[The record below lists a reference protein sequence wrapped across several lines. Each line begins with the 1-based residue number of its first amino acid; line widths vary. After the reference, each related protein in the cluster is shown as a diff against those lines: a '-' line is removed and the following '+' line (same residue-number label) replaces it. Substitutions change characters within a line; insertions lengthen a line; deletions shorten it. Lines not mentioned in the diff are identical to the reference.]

1 MFELTDAAG
10 ARLHKSLT
18 GTRMPDDEGKCF
30 RVVPKD
36 DKYLTLKL
44 ARPAPSDSTFE
55 YDGAVVL
62 ALPKAIRPFFRNK
75 SLDIDESGKLKLV

>member
-10 ARLHKSLT
+10 ARLYESLA
-18 GTRMPDDEGKCF
+18 GTRMQDNETKCF

-44 ARPAPSDSTFE
+44 ARPAPSDVTFE
-55 YDGAVVL
+55 HDGALVL
-62 ALPKAIRPFFRNK
+62 ALPKALRPFFEDK
-75 SLDIDESGKLKLV
+75 SLDIDRCGKLKLV

>member
-1 MFELTDAAG
+1 MFELTEAAG
-10 ARLHKSLT
+10 ARLHKSLA

-36 DKYLTLKL
+36 EKFLTLKL

-55 YDGAVVL
+55 YEGAVVL
-62 ALPKAIRPFFRNK
+62 ALPMALRPFFRDK
-75 SLDIDESGKLKLV
+75 SLDIDPSGKLKLI